1 MIYIYRLIINI
12 ILIFSPLIILLR
24 LINKKE
30 DIKRFKEKFSFASKE
45 RKKGKLI
52 WFHAASV
59 GEFLSIVSLIKKLE
73 SNKKISQILLTTST
87 LTSSKLF
94 AKFKFKKT
102 IHQFFPIDA
111 NIVSRRF
118 LNFWKPDLAIFVD
131 SEIWPNTLL
140 NLKERSIKRI
150 LLNARISKRS
160 FKKWKKLGKFSKSI
174 FQIFNYTYPQ
184 NSESKD
190 HLQKIGVNNIKNLGN
205 LKFSQNNFNTYK
217 SNKNFNKLIK
227 SKKIWCA
234 ASTHPGEEELCLEI
248 HLKLIKRY
256 PNLLLILIPRHVERI
271 NDLRRDLIKYNL
283 KYHIHSDNR
292 SINKETKLYIVDT
305 YGETGHFFKKCKIVF
320 LGKSLT
326 VEGGQ
331 NPLEPARDNCLIIH
345 GPKVSNFKEIYYNLN
360 KSKIAFKISNSNQL
374 YKKIGNLLRNT
385 KKNSKTKNQINL
397 LGSKILS
404 NNLNEIRQYI

>member
-1 MIYIYRLIINI
+1 M
-12 ILIFSPLIILLR
+12 
-24 LINKKE
+24 
-30 DIKRFKEKFSFASKE
+30 
-45 RKKGKLI
+45 
-52 WFHAASV
+52 
-59 GEFLSIVSLIKKLE
+59 
-73 SNKKISQILLTTST
+73 TTST

-118 LNFWKPDLAIFVD
+118 LNFWKPNLAIFVD

-140 NLKERSIKRI
+140 NLKERSIKRV

-205 LKFSQNNFNTYK
+205 LKFSQNNLNTFK

-305 YGETGHFFKKCKIVF
+305 YGNWAFFKKCKIVF

-326 VEGGQ
+326 IEGGQ

-374 YKKIGNLLRNT
+374 YKKIEDLLRNT
-385 KKNSKTKNQINL
+385 KKNSKAKKQINL
-397 LGSKILS
+397 LGSKIL
-404 NNLNEIRQYI
+404 NNNFNEIRQYL

>member
-24 LINKKE
+24 LIDKKE
-30 DIKRFKEKFSFASKE
+30 DIKRFKEKFSFSSKE

-140 NLKERSIKRI
+140 NLKERSIKRV

-248 HLKLIKRY
+248 HLKLIKKY

-283 KYHIHSDNR
+283 KYHIH
-292 SINKETKLYIVDT
+292 
-305 YGETGHFFKKCKIVF
+305 
-320 LGKSLT
+320 
-326 VEGGQ
+326 
-331 NPLEPARDNCLIIH
+331 
-345 GPKVSNFKEIYYNLN
+345 
-360 KSKIAFKISNSNQL
+360 
-374 YKKIGNLLRNT
+374 
-385 KKNSKTKNQINL
+385 
-397 LGSKILS
+397 
-404 NNLNEIRQYI
+404 